1 VSRIR
6 VVATGIPFRNPLPGH
21 RAVSAHLPFIQPLS
35 EQELICVYRRSSAFY
50 SPDGVLAK
58 TRSRDGGKT
67 WHEEGLVRDT
77 RPEDRPCSY
86 SAPFLS
92 KLRDD
97 SLALVAFRVD
107 VSNPDRLMVNPD
119 TGGFLPTETLLF
131 RSMDKGRTW
140 SAPQVIALPEGI
152 IAYLAGAAVELNDGS
167 WFLPF
172 DNGKAY
178 EDPNAVKAVMFGL
191 FSRDQ
196 GRTWGELI
204 RFADG
209 AEQQKAHWHG
219 RVTRL
224 LDGRLFALLWT
235 QDLSTGKFIDLHRTV
250 SDVTGRQWSV
260 PEPTGIPGQTSWVV
274 DLGQGRVFAAYTVRD
289 LPAARHAAQADV
301 KPPGIRGIL
310 SEDGGRSWD
319 KSSDIV
325 LWDATDRETI
335 GVAAKDTYPVS
346 HDVIAFGR
354 PQAARMPDGDVLA
367 SFWCTEAC
375 VTHIRFARLRVE

>member
-21 RAVSAHLPFIQPLS
+21 RAVSAYLPFIQPLS
-35 EQELICVYRRSSAFY
+35 GQELICVYRRSSAFY
-50 SPDGVLAK
+50 SPDGVLAQ
-58 TRSRDGGKT
+58 TRSTDGGKT
-67 WHEEGLVRDT
+67 WHEEGLVRDP
-77 RPEDRPCSY
+77 RAEGRPCSY

-92 KLRDD
+92 KLRND

-107 VSNPDRLMVNPD
+107 VSNPDQLMVNPD

-131 RSMDKGRTW
+131 RSTDKGRTW
-140 SAPQVIALPEGI
+140 SAPTVVALPKGV
-152 IAYLAGAAVELNDGS
+152 IAYLAGPVVELNDGS

-178 EDPNAVKAVMFGL
+178 DDPNSVKAVMFGL

-196 GRTWGELI
+196 GRTWGEMN

-250 SDVTGRQWSV
+250 SDATGREWRV
-260 PEPTGIPGQTSWVV
+260 PEPTGIPGQTSWAV
-274 DLGQGRVFAAYTVRD
+274 DLGQGRMVAAYTVR
-289 LPAARHAAQADV
+289 DV

-310 SEDGGRSWD
+310 SVDGGRSWD
-319 KSSDIV
+319 KSSDLV